1 MKVVIVT
8 MKMSPPKIKRSS
20 SISAGVN
27 NSSRTKI
34 WIVRRNMRRLVYIS
48 AQLTIYSLNWMMMT
62 TVRMKVSKIIRLAGI
77 FSPNYSYH
85 PCHIGEV
92 LINRYVLIQKLG
104 WGHFSTV
111 WLAKD
116 FKYSSYVA
124 IKIMK
129 SAPHYLEASY
139 DEV

>member
-1 MKVVIVT
+1 MKEFRTT
-8 MKMSPPKIKRSS
+8 M
-20 SISAGVN
+20 
-27 NSSRTKI
+27 
-34 WIVRRNMRRLVYIS
+34 W
-48 AQLTIYSLNWMMMT
+48 
-62 TVRMKVSKIIRLAGI
+62 AGI
-77 FSPNYSYH
+77 IILLNSYH

-92 LINRYVLIQKLG
+92 LMNRYVLIQKLG

-129 SAPHYLEASY
+129 SAPHYLDASY
-139 DEV
+139 DEVLFFEQRLKYYKKLQKMHWTLNG

>member
-1 MKVVIVT
+1 V
-8 MKMSPPKIKRSS
+8 
-20 SISAGVN
+20 
-27 NSSRTKI
+27 
-34 WIVRRNMRRLVYIS
+34 
-48 AQLTIYSLNWMMMT
+48 
-62 TVRMKVSKIIRLAGI
+62 
-77 FSPNYSYH
+77 
-85 PCHIGEV
+85 GEV

-116 FKYSSYVA
+116 FKYNSYVA

-139 DEV
+139 DEVLPSLARSKSCRRSPRTLSTPTG